1 MAPPEALPKVVG
13 LFLVPSH
20 PLFSWPFCRWLMLAA
35 YSKTLLSCLANIF
48 PIATCCR
55 FFDLCRHY
63 IDPPLSR
70 NRVSIRLLI
79 HDSSQN
85 SRLLHKKRLTRTR
98 PGRACVTI
106 LLDEVD
112 LCGWF
117 MGLGMPKPKDVPHRD
132 ACSLLLGSAY
142 FTATSVLLLDP
153 R

>member
-1 MAPPEALPKVVG
+1 MRQRKNKILIAMAPPEALPKVVG

-55 FFDLCRHY
+55 FFDLCRHR
-63 IDPPLSR
+63 IEPPLSR

-85 SRLLHKKRLTRTR
+85 SRLLHKGRLTRTR

-112 LCGWF
+112 RMWMVHG
-117 MGLGMPKPKDVPHRD
+117 PRD
-132 ACSLLLGSAY
+132 AETQGRTTQGCL
-142 FTATSVLLLDP
+142 
-153 R
+153 

>member
-1 MAPPEALPKVVG
+1 MRQRKNKILIAMAPPKALPKVVG

-35 YSKTLLSCLANIF
+35 CSKTLLSCLANIF

-55 FFDLCRHY
+55 FFDLCHY

-70 NRVSIRLLI
+70 NEASIRLLI

-85 SRLLHKKRLTRTR
+85 SRLLHKGRLTRTR
-98 PGRACVTI
+98 PGRACIMRACVTI

-112 LCGWF
+112 LMWMVHG
-117 MGLGMPKPKDVPHRD
+117 PRD
-132 ACSLLLGSAY
+132 TKTHGRTTQGCL
-142 FTATSVLLLDP
+142 
-153 R
+153 